1 MCDPQGIY
9 YYTMHAVKGT
19 DLDAAAA
26 KRDQQSQKVRLPRLI
41 CLMLILRS
49 ICANVVVVVVVVVVC
64 PGAFLTLNRRAAEQY
79 IAWQGK

>member
-1 MCDPQGIY
+1 
-9 YYTMHAVKGT
+9 MHAVKGT

-49 ICANVVVVVVVVVVC
+49 ICALVVVVVVVVVVC
-64 PGAFLTLNRRAAEQY
+64 PGAFLTLTRRAAEQY

>member
-1 MCDPQGIY
+1 
-9 YYTMHAVKGT
+9 MHAVKGT

-49 ICANVVVVVVVVVVC
+49 ICANVVVVVVVVVC
-64 PGAFLTLNRRAAEQY
+64 PGAFLTLTRRAAEQY